1 MSASRP
7 TTLSTPADDGHVADS
22 DAADGEVRAAGGV
35 APERVGRLV
44 ALLSVAAGISVANI
58 YYSQPLLDALAGD
71 FGVGREAISLVV
83 TLGQVGY
90 AIGIVALVPL
100 GDVVDDRRLTLRVLS
115 VAVVAA
121 AGCALA
127 PSLLVFLAASLVL
140 GATAVVAQIVI
151 PIAARVVPPEHRG
164 QLVGRVTGG
173 LLLGILLARAFS
185 GLVAAAAGWRVVFG
199 LSTAAM
205 AVLAVVLARS
215 LPRRGPVG
223 TLHYGSLLRSVG
235 TLVRE
240 EPVLRRRA
248 VYQAAMFGTFSLFW
262 TSIGFQLSALGVGQA
277 GIGVF
282 ALVGAAGALAAPLAG
297 RLGDAG
303 LGRPATGVA
312 LLVAAVAAGIGAV
325 GGRSVL
331 LLAVA
336 AVVLDLAVQANLVLG
351 QQAVYAR
358 RSEARSRMNA
368 VYIGSFFLAG
378 AAGSAVSGFA
388 YARGGWRTVM
398 VVAAVLPLLALVR
411 WAAEI
416 RRPAP

>member
-1 MSASRP
+1 MSEPRP
-7 TTLSTPADDGHVADS
+7 TTLPETADADS
-22 DAADGEVRAAGGV
+22 ADSGQIRDADQVP
-35 APERVGRLV
+35 PERIGRLV
-44 ALLSVAAGISVANI
+44 ALLAVAAGISVANI
-58 YYSQPLLDALAGD
+58 YYAQPLLDALAGD

-100 GDVVDDRRLTLRVLS
+100 GDVVDDRKLTLRVLA

-121 AGCALA
+121 AVCAIA
-127 PSLLVFLAASLVL
+127 PSLPVFLAGSLVL
-140 GATAVVAQIVI
+140 GATAVVAQIVL
-151 PIAARVVPPEHRG
+151 PIAARVVPAEHRG

-173 LLLGILLARAFS
+173 LLLGILLARAFA

-199 LSTAAM
+199 FSAVAM
-205 AVLAVVLARS
+205 AVLAVVLVRS

-223 TLHYGSLLRSVG
+223 ALHYRALLGSVAA
-235 TLVRE
+235 LVRE

-248 VYQAAMFGTFSLFW
+248 VYQAAMFATFSLFW
-262 TSIGFQLSALGVGQA
+262 TSVAFQLSALGVGQA

-303 LGRPATGVA
+303 RGRPATGVA
-312 LLVAAVAAGIGAV
+312 LVVAGIAAV
-325 GGRSVL
+325 GGRSLLVL
-331 LLAVA
+331 VLAVA

-351 QQAVYAR
+351 QQAVYGR
-358 RSEARSRMNA
+358 RPEARSRMNA

-378 AAGSAVSGFA
+378 AAGSAVSGVA
-388 YARGGWRTVM
+388 YARGGWTTVM
-398 VVAAVLPLLALVR
+398 LVAAALPLLALVR
-411 WAAEI
+411 WAAET